1 MISLR
6 RWLGAV
12 IGAVMLTAGVGLGA
26 LPAGAKTGCVPRPG
40 SEACLSYL
48 FADNGT
54 HFSAVKWQADITKA
68 EGTTPGLNAKFHRLI
83 TKAKTQAEKTK
94 VVQWFLKAIHGGGT
108 QPGGDVPSWTT
119 ANSVCRK
126 LLTGQGYKYAR
137 SLCQQWYAG
146 FEVATGWKMQESNG
160 QTTITVFG
168 YTPNSKLVNGE
179 IAYLQFPKWVQ
190 MPDTAAWTAEDSP
203 LPLISWFRVMRSQRF
218 DPGMVHLKSDQ
229 GGTLGDNESISAAQF
244 LGFWGYGYSPV
255 FWSTEVRRLM
265 TDAHFNPL
273 MAGGPNVA
281 DPAKT
286 WPVWTSR
293 VLNSKVLRA
302 AGWEYVAWPE
312 VAIARD
318 GLPGMYGTGG

>member
-1 MISLR
+1 MRGRHLFGSVLA
-6 RWLGAV
+6 AV
-12 IGAVMLTAGVGLGA
+12 VMTTSVGLGA
-26 LPAGAKTGCVPRPG
+26 VQVAAASSCRPTPG
-40 SEACLSYL
+40 SEACLSGL
-48 FADNGT
+48 FADNGA
-54 HFSAVKWQADITKA
+54 HFNAATWQRDITAA
-68 EGTTPGLNAKFHRLI
+68 ENPNAGLYAKFEALFRA
-83 TKAKTQAEKTK
+83 AKTVAKKLKVEKEYEALTK
-94 VVQWFLKAIHGGGT
+94 STGNGPPT
-108 QPGGDVPSWTT
+108 PVPSWTA
-119 ANSVCRK
+119 ANKVCRR
-126 LLTGQGYKYAR
+126 LLVGQGYKYAKF
-137 SLCQQWYAG
+137 LCQQWYAG

-160 QTTITVFG
+160 QTTITVYG

-255 FWSTEVRRLM
+255 FWSTELRRLM